1 MNGGKGVQQGGEE
14 MSLLEGG
21 KEKKK
26 KISRCEHSTR
36 SVYQSFEN
44 SSIFISLNLYTLRKI
59 WRRRKKEFNEYYFK
73 Y

>member
-14 MSLLEGG
+14 MSLLERG

-26 KISRCEHSTR
+26 ENFPLRTR
-36 SVYQSFEN
+36 SVYQSFEY